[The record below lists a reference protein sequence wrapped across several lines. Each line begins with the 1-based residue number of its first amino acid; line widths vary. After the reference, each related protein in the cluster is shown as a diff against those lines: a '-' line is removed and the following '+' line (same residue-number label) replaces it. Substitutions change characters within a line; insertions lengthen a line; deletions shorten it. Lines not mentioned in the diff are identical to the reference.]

1 MPSEGS
7 DQVADELVVTT
18 ETLAGGTEASV
29 TAEDV
34 EQPAPLTVGL
44 VAEVSASWADLSEV
58 SGTPEPSE
66 TAATAELIPVKEEEQ
81 ELQDAQSLGA
91 ILSVIGV
98 PEVVADE
105 PVATGGEVEQPN
117 PDQSFLEEQLHLE
130 NPAEA
135 AFTEIDRAKEE
146 DAHQDQPSSPSEQ
159 NDCEVEATNL
169 LELDALKLQARSQH

>member
-1 MPSEGS
+1 MPSGGS
-7 DQVADELVVTT
+7 DQVADELVATP
-18 ETLAGGTEASV
+18 AGGTEASV

-34 EQPAPLTVGL
+34 EQPAPLTVGS

-58 SGTPEPSE
+58 SGAPEPSE
-66 TAATAELIPVKEEEQ
+66 TAASAELIPVKEEQ

-91 ILSVIGV
+91 VLSVIGV

-130 NPAEA
+130 NAAEA

-159 NDCEVEATNL
+159 NDCEVETTNL